1 MMVVSDAFYSH
12 VAREEKKLL
21 GFCHQET
28 LSYVLQT
35 LDFTLNLH
43 DQLSRKIS
51 LLLGHLG

>member
-1 MMVVSDAFYSH
+1 MMVVSDASYSH
-12 VAREEKKLL
+12 VAGEQKELL

-28 LSYVLQT
+28 SSYILQT

-43 DQLSRKIS
+43 GQLSRKIS